1 MPATA
6 PLPSSPA
13 QLEIRPAEPRHAAGL
28 AALFA
33 SNGFGCYCRFW
44 HFGGNSREWLERC
57 AQRSDE
63 NCSEMR
69 ARLTEGSP
77 EMWGMVAT
85 LGAELVGWLKLAPSP
100 LLSKL
105 VDQRLYKDLPCF
117 TADRA
122 RTFCVACLL
131 VREDQRHRG
140 VARALLAGAVER
152 APAWGA
158 LAIEAFPRSDP
169 ELADAS
175 LMLGPTSLFLEAGF
189 EVVHDFYPYPVLRR
203 RLPGVSP

>member
-1 MPATA
+1 MPAT
-6 PLPSSPA
+6 PA
-13 QLEIRPAEPRHAAGL
+13 HSVPAELEISPAEPRHAPGL

-44 HFGGNSREWLERC
+44 HFAGTSREWLERC
-57 AQRSDE
+57 AQRSEE
-63 NCSEMR
+63 NGSEMQS
-69 ARLTEGSP
+69 RLADGSP

-85 LGAELVGWLKLAPSP
+85 LGAELVGWLKLAPVATV
-100 LLSKL
+100 SKL

-117 TADRA
+117 QGDRA
-122 RTFCVACLL
+122 HTLCVACLL

-140 VARALLAGAVER
+140 IARALLAGAIEQ

-158 LAIEAFPRSDP
+158 SALEAFPRSDP
-169 ELADAS
+169 ELADVS

-203 RLPGVSP
+203 RLTGAAP